1 MDAMISAVHFGEHV
15 TIDGYGGDPVL
26 LNDVT
31 LVSATLLDLCVTQCM
46 TPLIEPVVVDAPD
59 NQLKDPGGW
68 SGFVII
74 AESHVSIHTFPR
86 RRFLSADLYS
96 CQNGL
101 DRERILALIQE
112 RFKLE
117 EVESTFIKRGLRYPN
132 HNLV

>member
-1 MDAMISAVHFGEHV
+1 MSAAHFGEHV
-15 TIDGYGGDPVL
+15 TIDGYGGDPAL
-26 LNDVT
+26 LDDCA
-31 LVSATLLDLCVTQCM
+31 LVSATLVELCTAQRM
-46 TPLIEPVVVDAPD
+46 TRLIEPVVVEAPD

-86 RRFLSADLYS
+86 RRFLSADFYS

-101 DRERILALIQE
+101 DLERVVALIQE

-132 HNLV
+132 HNVV